1 MSYQLVIAEK
11 PSVAQSIAKILGVI
25 NRKEGYL
32 EGNGYLISWCIG
44 HLIGLANAES
54 YNEKYSKECSAVLC
68 GQASTGS
75 SDAVADTDS
84 GGTSDYIL
92 SLRFGGFSDRIIRTC
107 ISGSNLFCGSF

>member
-1 MSYQLVIAEK
+1 MVWDAFL
-11 PSVAQSIAKILGVI
+11 
-25 NRKEGYL
+25 
-32 EGNGYLISWCIG
+32 
-44 HLIGLANAES
+44 HLDG
-54 YNEKYSKECSAVLC
+54 

-75 SDAVADTDS
+75 FDAVADTDS